1 MKRFSVVCL
10 LALAPVAPAAA
21 NIIPVN
27 TSIVETAPGIFT
39 WTYNLQLSSDQNV
52 NSGAAPSINPVPA
65 VNDNRGGFLT
75 IYDFGGYIGGSCSNP
90 VGWTCTSQPTGFTPA
105 TVLPAS
111 DDATLLNITW
121 SYTTGDVIDGQPNG
135 KNLGDFFLLSTFSE
149 PGLVAYTA
157 RGIANGGPQI
167 GTIADNVGS
176 TQGPLLQPTQVPITS
191 SLLLTGLGL
200 TMLGVVRGRK
210 KAH

>member
-27 TSIVETAPGIFT
+27 TSIVETSPGIYA
-39 WTYNLQLSSDQNV
+39 WTYNLQLSRDQNV
-52 NSGAAPSINPVPA
+52 NSGAAPSVNPVPA
-65 VNDNRGGFLT
+65 INESRGGFLT
-75 IYDFGGYIGGSCSNP
+75 IHDCGGYISGSCSNP
-90 VGWTCTSQPTGFTPA
+90 VGWTCTSQLIGFTPV
-105 TVLPAS
+105 TVLPAL

-121 SYTTGDVIDGQPNG
+121 AYTTGDVIGGQPDG
-135 KNLGDFFLLSTFSE
+135 KNLGDFLLQSTFSE

-157 RGIANGGPQI
+157 RGIANGGPQVD
-167 GTIADNVGS
+167 TIADNVGS
-176 TQGPLLQPTQVPITS
+176 TQGPLLQPTRISIAS

-200 TMLGVVRGRK
+200 TMLGVVRRRK
-210 KAH
+210 MSV